1 MAQMVDI
8 LLMQSFAGG
17 IVIAAILLARRF
29 LLRRARAQW
38 MYALWLIAALR
49 LLAPLQLP
57 APWLSA
63 DASPIW
69 APETVVV
76 SFSERPAGRRRRPGR
91 QAARQRNPLRAHR
104 PLRLPRAP
112 LKPHPP
118 LPLPLRMLHPGKK
131 PHLAC
136 GWPARCLRRRT
147 YAPSTRVVTPG

>member
-76 SFSERPAGRRRRPGR
+76 SFSEPAGRGGGAGRGGR
-91 QAARQRNPLRAHR
+91 QRASAIPFARTGRCACPALR
-104 PLRLPRAP
+104 
-112 LKPHPP
+112 
-118 LPLPLRMLHPGKK
+118 
-131 PHLAC
+131 
-136 GWPARCLRRRT
+136 
-147 YAPSTRVVTPG
+147 